1 MRKYKFQLKGYEYL
15 KVDINGVIFNTKT
28 NRIKKLC
35 LNGYSKGIWVD
46 GKKFLTNPKQYL
58 ELNTKH
64 VAKNNFERQ
73 LLRYENKESM

>member
-1 MRKYKFQLKGYEYL
+1 MKYKYKIKGYNHL
-15 KVDINGVIFNTKT
+15 KVSVSGVIYNEKT

-46 GKKFLTNPKQYL
+46 GKKFLTNPKQHL
-58 ELNTKH
+58 ELNINYVT
-64 VAKNNFERQ
+64 KNNFERQ